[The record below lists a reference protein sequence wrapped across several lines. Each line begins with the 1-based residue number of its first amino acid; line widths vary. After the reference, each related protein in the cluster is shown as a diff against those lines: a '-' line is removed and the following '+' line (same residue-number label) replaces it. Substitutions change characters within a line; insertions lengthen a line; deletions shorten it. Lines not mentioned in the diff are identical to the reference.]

1 VADTDRPH
9 AVTRLLEQARAGEPE
24 ALNRL
29 LPLVYDHLRA
39 MAGRMLHGER
49 AAHTLRPTALVHEA
63 YIRLV
68 DQRGGWQDRAH
79 FFAIAAQA
87 MRRIL
92 VDHARAHR
100 ASKRGGI
107 AERISLDDTAD
118 RAGEREVALEDVL
131 EVDSALSAL
140 EALDPA
146 AARIV
151 ELRYFGGL
159 TIQETAAAMGLS
171 PATVKRE
178 WSAARAWLYRRLSGG
193 TPGG

>member
-1 VADTDRPH
+1 
-9 AVTRLLEQARAGEPE
+9 
-24 ALNRL
+24 
-29 LPLVYDHLRA
+29 
-39 MAGRMLHGER
+39 MLHGER

-131 EVDSALSAL
+131 EIDSALSAL